1 MLKVKQYR
9 PFSHLISQCSL
20 KVYKF
25 SSFYDVI
32 KIILSRKKNLYF
44 YKFRFNKKS
53 IKKNINTKKI
63 YIFSSK
69 R

>member
-32 KIILSRKKNLYF
+32 KIILSRKKNFTFTNSDSTKNQL
-44 YKFRFNKKS
+44 KK
-53 IKKNINTKKI
+53 T
-63 YIFSSK
+63 
-69 R
+69 